1 MRAIKK
7 QFKSVALILSMIILL
22 QGCTAY
28 KSVSISLEQAV
39 QNESKVR
46 VKTKSNERLKFKRI
60 GKDEGQFYGVKKEK
74 GEMTRIPLDS
84 KFIDSIKEKDKTL
97 STILTIALPIAII
110 VGAGFIFQDA
120 FKWKN
125 TNTPLFPPGFF
136 KTSI

>member
-1 MRAIKK
+1 MKTIKK
-7 QFKSVALILSMIILL
+7 QFKLIALVLSMLILF
-22 QGCTAY
+22 QGCTVY
-28 KSVSISLEQAV
+28 KSVSISLEKAA

-46 VKTKSNERLKFKRI
+46 VKTKGNERLKFKRI
-60 GKDEGQFYGVKKEK
+60 GKDGGQFYGVKKKK

-110 VGAGFIFQDA
+110 VGAGYIFQDA

-136 KTSI
+136 